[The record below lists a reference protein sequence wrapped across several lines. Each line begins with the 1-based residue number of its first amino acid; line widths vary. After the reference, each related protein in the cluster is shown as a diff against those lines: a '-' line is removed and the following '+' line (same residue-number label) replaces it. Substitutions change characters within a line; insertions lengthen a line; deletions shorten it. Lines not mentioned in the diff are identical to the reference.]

1 MSRHR
6 LKACV
11 ASDSTQRGAMFHA
24 HAPGSRYGRRVGD
37 KCTCSCGQT
46 RSQRA
51 GDGKLVRA
59 LLSYALALFFWY
71 KLRALARS
79 AIFMST

>member
-1 MSRHR
+1 
-6 LKACV
+6 
-11 ASDSTQRGAMFHA
+11 MFHA
-24 HAPGSRYGRRVGD
+24 HAAESRYGRRLGD

-59 LLSYALALFFWY
+59 LLSYALAFFFWC
-71 KLRALARS
+71 KLRASARS
-79 AIFMST
+79 VIFVNT